1 MSTPDRRQP
10 PRFVPTLTDVVAEQE
25 TAPVSVPSSA
35 LPPAKQQP
43 MPQAMD
49 TVLLKPEQNVNPIGL
64 QEGQASSASSAAEP
78 DWSGVVQALQTRVMQ
93 RLDENLEERLRYALT
108 ELVQLHTQT
117 LHQAIRSEL
126 ERLVSSA
133 VHEALAQELDAMNE
147 RQSGDTAPEQ

>member
-25 TAPVSVPSSA
+25 TAPVSVPSPA
-35 LPPAKQQP
+35 LPPAKRQP

-49 TVLLKPEQNVNPIGL
+49 TMLPKPEQNVDSIGL
-64 QEGQASSASSAAEP
+64 QGQASSAISAAEP

-147 RQSGDTAPEQ
+147 RQSGNTAPEQ